1 MQSSRSPHKW
11 RDAIFFLTGLLIV
24 ITDQLSK
31 EWIRANID
39 INSGQTLLEAGF
51 FRIIHTQNTGAAF
64 GLFQNYS
71 SIIAAAAC
79 VAVIII
85 ILCALFAHRYFP
97 VIDNL
102 QGKAALGLVLG
113 GTMGNLVDRFRQGY
127 VTDFIDFNFWPT
139 FNVADSAVTIGVII
153 LAFSL
158 LRSVLAERQ

>member
-1 MQSSRSPHKW
+1 MQSSHSPHKW

-24 ITDQLSK
+24 ITDQFSK
-31 EWIRANID
+31 EWIRANIT
-39 INSGQTLLEAGF
+39 SGQALFETGF
-51 FRIIHTQNTGAAF
+51 FRIIHTHNTGAAF

-71 SIIAAAAC
+71 STLAVAAC
-79 VAVIII
+79 IGAIII
-85 ILCALFAHRYFP
+85 ILCALFARRYFP

-102 QGKAALGLVLG
+102 PGKIALGLVLG
-113 GTMGNLVDRFRQGY
+113 GTIGNLVDRFRQGY

-158 LRSVLAERQ
+158 LHSVLAERQ